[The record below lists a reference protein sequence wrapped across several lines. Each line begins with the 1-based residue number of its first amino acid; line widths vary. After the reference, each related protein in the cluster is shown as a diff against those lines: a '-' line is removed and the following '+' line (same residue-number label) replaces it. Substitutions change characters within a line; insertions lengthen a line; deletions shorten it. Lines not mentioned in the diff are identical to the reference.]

1 MPALAMQRIEEQES
15 VSLLQARLQQE
26 TAEVKNAYKAKVI
39 EFMISEG
46 IGKIADLDYPAR
58 VKFEK
63 WLEDKTTASTLRK
76 YMLAFDKIKQYA
88 VKKEM
93 HMMADGKTIR
103 PNYENTILFLSSR
116 SKHHGDVQKFN

>member
-15 VSLLQARLQQE
+15 ASLLQARLQQE

-39 EFMISEG
+39 EFMNSEG

-63 WLEDKTTASTLRK
+63 WL
-76 YMLAFDKIKQYA
+76 
-88 VKKEM
+88 
-93 HMMADGKTIR
+93 G
-103 PNYENTILFLSSR
+103 
-116 SKHHGDVQKFN
+116 G